1 MKQKE
6 QTELLRTQQMLNEV
20 NRKLLMTLGVAEVFP
35 WKWGLAER
43 MVWFDARPS
52 DDPEGWEIIHNDLF
66 PVSITRV
73 YEGIYKEDRF
83 RVVRACRELL
93 DSKVKKVVIELRF
106 WAKKK
111 EGLVLEWLEMHA
123 IPGKYDENGKLL
135 TVEGSLMSISKR
147 KALEE
152 ELTAAKE
159 RAEEANRL
167 KSALIANMNH
177 EIRTPLNAI
186 VGFASLLSIVD
197 DEKEQQEYIGLIQSN
212 TEHLLR
218 LMNDVIDLSNIESGV
233 MDMAGSD
240 VLLDSLMEEIEQIYR
255 SKAESRN
262 LVLAWDGKQLG
273 GHIYTDRGRLIQI
286 LEHLLCNAIKFT
298 LKGTVRLG
306 YRKKEEGRIWF
317 YVADTGCGIPEEKKE
332 LIFERFV
339 KLDDFVQGLG
349 LGLPL
354 CKIIVDRLH
363 GTIGVDSKVG
373 EGSTFWFTIPDL
385 SDKLI

>member
-35 WKWGLAER
+35 WKWELAER

-73 YEGIYKEDRF
+73 YEGIYKEDRP

-93 DSKVKKVVIELRF
+93 DGKAKKVVIELRF

-123 IPGKYDENGKLL
+123 IPGKYDGNGKLL

-186 VGFASLLSIVD
+186 VGFSSLMGETGD
-197 DEKEQQEYIGLIQSN
+197 ME
-212 TEHLLR
+212 
-218 LMNDVIDLSNIESGV
+218 DVIDLSNIESGV
-233 MDMAGSD
+233 MNMAGSD
-240 VLLDSLMEEIEQIYR
+240 VLLDPLMEEIEQIYR
-255 SKAESRN
+255 PKAESRN
-262 LVLAWDGKQLG
+262 LVLAWDGEQLG

-317 YVADTGCGIPEEKKE
+317 YVTDTGCGIPEEKKE
-332 LIFERFV
+332 FIFERFV

-373 EGSTFWFTIPDL
+373 EGSTFWFTLPDL
-385 SDKLI
+385 SGKLI

>member
-1 MKQKE
+1 M
-6 QTELLRTQQMLNEV
+6 
-20 NRKLLMTLGVAEVFP
+20 
-35 WKWGLAER
+35 
-43 MVWFDARPS
+43 
-52 DDPEGWEIIHNDLF
+52 
-66 PVSITRV
+66 
-73 YEGIYKEDRF
+73 
-83 RVVRACRELL
+83 VRACRELL
-93 DSKVKKVVIELRF
+93 NGKVKKVVIELRF

-123 IPGKYDENGKLL
+123 IPGKYDGNGKLL

-159 RAEEANRL
+159 RAEEANLL

-240 VLLDSLMEEIEQIYR
+240 VLLDPLMEEIEQIYR
-255 SKAESRN
+255 PKAESRS
-262 LVLAWDGKQLG
+262 LVLAWDGEQLG
-273 GHIYTDRGRLIQI
+273 AHIYTDRGRLIQI

-317 YVADTGCGIPEEKKE
+317 YVTDTGCGIPEEKKE

-373 EGSTFWFTIPDL
+373 EGSTFWFTLPDL
-385 SDKLI
+385 SGKLI

>member
-35 WKWGLAER
+35 WKWELAER

-93 DSKVKKVVIELRF
+93 NGKVKKVVIELRF

-123 IPGKYDENGKLL
+123 IPGTYDGNGKLL

-240 VLLDSLMEEIEQIYR
+240 VLLDPLMEEIEQIYR
-255 SKAESRN
+255 PKAESRS
-262 LVLAWDGKQLG
+262 LVLAWDGEQLG
-273 GHIYTDRGRLIQI
+273 AHIYTDRGRLIQI

-317 YVADTGCGIPEEKKE
+317 YVTDTGCGIPEEKKE

-373 EGSTFWFTIPDL
+373 EGSTFWFTLPDL
-385 SDKLI
+385 SGKLI

>member
-20 NRKLLMTLGVAEVFP
+20 NRKLLMTLGAAEVFP
-35 WKWGLAER
+35 WKWELAER

-52 DDPEGWEIIHNDLF
+52 DDPEGWEIIHNDLL

-93 DSKVKKVVIELRF
+93 DGKVKKVVIELRF

-123 IPGKYDENGKLL
+123 IPGKYDGNGKLL

-233 MDMAGSD
+233 MNMAGSD
-240 VLLDSLMEEIEQIYR
+240 VLLDPLMKEIEQIYR
-255 SKAESRN
+255 PKAESRN
-262 LVLAWDGKQLG
+262 LVLAWDGEQLG

-317 YVADTGCGIPEEKKE
+317 YVTDTGCGIPEEKKE

-373 EGSTFWFTIPDL
+373 EGSTFWFTLPDL
-385 SDKLI
+385 SGKLI